1 MENNSERL
9 IIRNI
14 IKAPDGTILESSHRH
29 DYQTHADKNGEVYV
43 NDGGKMYLRRSVNK
57 EPYEDLTIYSDDS
70 IEKIR
75 EYFQWGTYGK
85 NGDEYR
91 VKILKDL
98 SNPHIEAIIKTQIQL
113 SEIVKNIFI
122 RELNLVLTLSSK
134 SKSFSISTCVCA
146 VLAKHSLCISEKVIS
161 VILDSSFNDLK

>member
-1 MENNSERL
+1 MSK

-14 IKAPDGTILESSHRH
+14 IKTPDGTILESKDRHNYVSH
-29 DYQTHADKNGEVYV
+29 TDKNGEVYV

-85 NGDEYR
+85 NGKDGL
-91 VKILKDL
+91 KIKKLSEL
-98 SNPHIEAIIKTQIQL
+98 SNDHIKAIIKTQIQL
-113 SEIVKNIFI
+113 REIVKNIFI
-122 RELNLVLTLSSK
+122 RELNFRNK
-134 SKSFSISTCVCA
+134 
-146 VLAKHSLCISEKVIS
+146 
-161 VILDSSFNDLK
+161 FNINIED